1 VADGLQAFLAVQYL
15 CALQWLLLQAIVRLR
30 RHETG
35 AACNSFEANFAA
47 NSTREHW
54 QKEAL
59 SITNTKTQ
67 RRQQQHALQPHSLR
81 PSSQPR
87 SCRHRITVRQTGKN
101 WNSDGIVGL
110 DAERLQ
116 AVGVS

>member
-1 VADGLQAFLAVQYL
+1 MAVSPSH
-15 CALQWLLLQAIVRLR
+15 CAAQ
-30 RHETG
+30 
-35 AACNSFEANFAA
+35 AACYRGGMQGKCNNFEANFAA
-47 NSTREHW
+47 NSTREYW

-59 SITNTKTQ
+59 SITNTKRQ
-67 RRQQQHALQPHSLR
+67 RRQQQQQQQHALQPHSLR